1 MRLLRRIPRPHEM
14 AVFANFAG
22 AVRFMRDGIEIV
34 EAHRSIDLKRFGYF
48 ATDFLIRPKRL
59 G

>member
-1 MRLLRRIPRPHEM
+1 M